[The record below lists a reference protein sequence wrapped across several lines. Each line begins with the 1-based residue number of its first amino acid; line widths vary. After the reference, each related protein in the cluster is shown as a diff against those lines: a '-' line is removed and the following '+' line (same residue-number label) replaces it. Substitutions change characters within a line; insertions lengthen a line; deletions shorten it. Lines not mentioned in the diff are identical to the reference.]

1 MTELNRQDLVSDP
14 VQQFRAWY
22 EDAVN
27 SESLKF
33 PDAMALATVS
43 PAGRPENRMVLLKDF
58 SKEGFSFFTN
68 LNSRKGK
75 ALSVNPYA
83 ALTFYWDALERQV
96 RIEGQIYPVNDD
108 EADNYF
114 LTRPRESQI
123 GAWVS
128 KQSQELSSREQL
140 EQELEEA
147 ALRFGTGQIP
157 RPANWGG
164 YLLAPSRIEF
174 WQLRPFRLHDRFVYE
189 KVGSGMSPK
198 DWRIVRLY
206 P

>member
-1 MTELNRQDLVSDP
+1 
-14 VQQFRAWY
+14 
-22 EDAVN
+22 
-27 SESLKF
+27 
-33 PDAMALATVS
+33 
-43 PAGRPENRMVLLKDF
+43 MVLLKDF
-58 SKEGFSFFTN
+58 SNEGFSFFTN
-68 LNSRKGK
+68 LHSRKGK

-83 ALTFYWDALERQV
+83 ALTFYWAVLERHV

-114 LTRPRESQI
+114 LARPRESQI

-128 KQSQELSSREQL
+128 KQSHELSSREQL
-140 EQELEEA
+140 EQELVEA
-147 ALRFGTGQIP
+147 TLRFGSGQIP

-189 KVGSGMSPK
+189 KVGSGTSPK
-198 DWRIVRLY
+198 DWRIIRLY

>member
-1 MTELNRQDLVSDP
+1 MTELHRRDLISDP
-14 VQQFRAWY
+14 IEQFRAWY
-22 EDAVN
+22 EEAVK

-43 PAGRPENRMVLLKDF
+43 AAGRPENRMVLLKDF
-58 SKEGFSFFTN
+58 SNEGFSFFTN
-68 LNSRKGK
+68 LLSRKGQ
-75 ALSVNPYA
+75 ALSANPFA

-96 RIEGQIYPVNDD
+96 RIEGQIHPVSDE

-114 LTRPRESQI
+114 ITRPRESQI

-128 KQSQELSSREQL
+128 KQSHELSSRRQL

-147 ALRFGTGQIP
+147 TLRFGSGQIP
-157 RPANWGG
+157 RPVNWGG
-164 YLLAPSRIEF
+164 YLLVPSRIEF

-189 KVGSGMSPK
+189 KVGLESSPK
-198 DWRIVRLY
+198 DWKISRLY